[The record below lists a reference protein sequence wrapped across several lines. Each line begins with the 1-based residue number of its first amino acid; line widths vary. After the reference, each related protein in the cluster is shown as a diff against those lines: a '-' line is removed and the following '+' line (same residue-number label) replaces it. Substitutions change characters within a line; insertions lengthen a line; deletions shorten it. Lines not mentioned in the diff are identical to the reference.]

1 MKISTFIILLFIPFS
16 VFSQVEITL
25 NVNQPPE
32 LGFDITNQD
41 TTIVAGESAQL
52 GNDIVVFGGSEDYHY
67 AWSPGESLDDAS
79 LRNPVASPSDT
90 TTYHLTVTDNNGC
103 SFSVDYTVNVRETTN
118 SSDFTAG
125 GASPLNVMLYPNP
138 NTGHFRVRLKGLP
151 ADKIELNILDING
164 RRLYKSTISGFTGE
178 HTGMIQTD
186 LLQGAYILEVRSDK
200 TDLRTP
206 FIIDKS
212 ANR

>member
-1 MKISTFIILLFIPFS
+1 MKISTFVILLFIPFS

-32 LGFDITNQD
+32 LGFDITSQD
-41 TTIVAGESAQL
+41 TTIVAGESVQL

-67 AWSPGESLDDAS
+67 TWLPGESLNDAS
-79 LRNPVASPSDT
+79 LRNPLASPADT
-90 TTYHLTVTDNNGC
+90 TTYQLTVTDNNGC
-103 SFSVDYTVNVRETTN
+103 SFSVDYKVNVREKTN

-125 GASPLNVMLYPNP
+125 DVSPLNVMLYPNP

-151 ADKIELNILDING
+151 ADKIELNIIDING
-164 RRLYKSTISGFTGE
+164 RCLYKSTVSGFTGE
-178 HTGMIQTD
+178 HTGIIQTD
-186 LLQGAYILEVRSDK
+186 IRQGTYILEVKSDK
-200 TDLRTP
+200 TDLRTT

-212 ANR
+212 ANL